1 MAKRP
6 TMTDVARTA
15 GVSLKTVS
23 RVVNREPGVSPQM
36 SRIVLDAIDELA
48 YEPNEMARGLRGG
61 PSSTIGLVVTDIG
74 NPFYSRLAR
83 TIEQSVG
90 ERLLVVASSAED
102 PEREKRLVRRFAQRY
117 VDGLLIVPAG
127 QDESYLGDLEDEDMP
142 IVFLDRP
149 PLQPLHD
156 VVLLDSR
163 WAAAEAV
170 RQLVNLGARNIA
182 MVGLASST
190 YFTGIRVTGY
200 RDGLANA
207 GLPYDES
214 LVLVGS
220 LDEHEAR
227 QALGARLAEPNPPD
241 AVLAGNNVMA
251 LGAVR
256 AIVEHGL
263 TIPVA
268 GFDRVQFSDILP
280 MKFITVLN
288 DPDAMGSAAASM
300 LVDRIEGHVGPPRRV
315 VLTPTIETLS

>member
-6 TMTDVARTA
+6 TMTDVARAA

-23 RVVNREPGVSPQM
+23 RVVNHEPGVSPPMAQL
-36 SRIVLDAIDELA
+36 VNDAIDELD
-48 YEPNEMARGLRGG
+48 YQPNELARGLRGG

-102 PEREKRLVRRFAQRY
+102 PEREKRLVSRFAQRY

-127 QDESYLGDLEDEDMP
+127 QDESYLRDLADEDMP
-142 IVFLDRP
+142 IVFMDRP

-156 VVLLDSR
+156 VVLLDSQ

-170 RQLVNLGARNIA
+170 SQLVNLGARKIA
-182 MVGLASST
+182 MLGLSSST

-200 RDGLANA
+200 RDGLANS

-214 LVLVGS
+214 LVLVGNH
-220 LDEHEAR
+220 DEHEAR
-227 QALGARLAEPNPPD
+227 LALSARLTAPNPPD

-256 AIVEHGL
+256 AIVDSGMN
-263 TIPVA
+263 IPVA
-268 GFDRVQFSDILP
+268 GFDRIQFSDILP
-280 MKFITVLN
+280 MKFITILN

-300 LVDRIEGHVGPPRRV
+300 LIDRIEGHVGPPRRV
-315 VLTPTIETLS
+315 VLTPTIETST